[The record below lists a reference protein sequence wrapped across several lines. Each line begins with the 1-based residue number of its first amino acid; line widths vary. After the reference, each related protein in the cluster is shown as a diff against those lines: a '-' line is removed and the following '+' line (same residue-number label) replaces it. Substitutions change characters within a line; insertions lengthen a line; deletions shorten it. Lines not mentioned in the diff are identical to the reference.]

1 MSRNNYDDMPTR
13 YERQPKQG
21 RKTGLVAILGV
32 IITLFIIV
40 FYLIVSPVEESDS
53 QLEKTVDEATS
64 LIAKP
69 EVEKEDNPTD
79 LTVPPITEMTAPE
92 LTEEKEVVEIVLA
105 DIVPITPTYEEENP
119 EPEKPLEEASEP
131 ETLEPELPLDSE
143 SEQEST
149 DLIEEIDEEI
159 TLDSEE
165 PLLEEPSLVEDEVLV
180 EPPQEEIAV
189 EENPVPE
196 EEMELEIL
204 EEVIQEEPHIEE
216 MVPEEPLIEEMVS
229 EEPLVEEIV
238 FEEDEVEIMA
248 IVEEEPVKVE
258 IPLSIIPIDNELLTM
273 SAYVV
278 QESDTLNSIAKAHK
292 LEPSTII
299 SVNSLSNID
308 SISSGDILFIPNID
322 GKLYVF
328 KADDSVDILYSRFN
342 PGCSKEDFIK
352 MNLLDARELEEGMSI
367 FLPKSYSKGE
377 LGYKPAFSIPIEGEI
392 TMSFGETYEGQ
403 VLNGVIIKGYST
415 KVISP
420 LSGKVEYA
428 GKNSRNG
435 KYVILSHSDGYTT
448 AYYGLETV
456 DVKKGM
462 EIKQGD
468 TLGSLSANGIF
479 GRFCILFIVEQNG
492 IAIDPAFFI

>member
-328 KADDSVDILYSRFN
+328 KADDSVDILYPS
-342 PGCSKEDFIK
+342 
-352 MNLLDARELEEGMSI
+352 
-367 FLPKSYSKGE
+367 
-377 LGYKPAFSIPIEGEI
+377 
-392 TMSFGETYEGQ
+392 
-403 VLNGVIIKGYST
+403 
-415 KVISP
+415 SP
-420 LSGKVEYA
+420 LE
-428 GKNSRNG
+428 
-435 KYVILSHSDGYTT
+435 
-448 AYYGLETV
+448 
-456 DVKKGM
+456 
-462 EIKQGD
+462 
-468 TLGSLSANGIF
+468 
-479 GRFCILFIVEQNG
+479 
-492 IAIDPAFFI
+492 